1 MKNVKRFCVAIAMI
15 TVTAAGFLF
24 FFGEKI
30 KILYKSLNSFKDDNL
45 AYTFQHTKEIISIGK
60 RQHIEQEN
68 KPRIYKQQHN
78 SQEIKP
84 RPYRQ

>member
-15 TVTAAGFLF
+15 TVTAAGFWF

-45 AYTFQHTKEIISIGK
+45 AYTFQQDRKSVV
-60 RQHIEQEN
+60 
-68 KPRIYKQQHN
+68 
-78 SQEIKP
+78 
-84 RPYRQ
+84 

>member
-15 TVTAAGFLF
+15 TVTAAGFWF

-45 AYTFQHTKEIISIGK
+45 AYTFQHTKEIQPVKKIQKGEHTFEFLKEDQISLP
-60 RQHIEQEN
+60 EEF
-68 KPRIYKQQHN
+68 
-78 SQEIKP
+78 SF
-84 RPYRQ
+84 